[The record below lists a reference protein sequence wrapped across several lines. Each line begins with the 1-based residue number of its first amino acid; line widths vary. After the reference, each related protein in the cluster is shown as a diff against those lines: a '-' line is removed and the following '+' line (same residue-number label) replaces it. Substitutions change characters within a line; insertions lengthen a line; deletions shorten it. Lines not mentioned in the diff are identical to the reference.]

1 MKRAHI
7 IISGIVQGV
16 GFRYHARSEA
26 LQLGIGGWVRNLPDG
41 SVEAVA
47 EGEGES
53 VDAFVKWCR
62 VGPPSAMVS
71 GVQVT
76 VEKPAGEAGF
86 GIRR

>member
-26 LQLGIGGWVRNLPDG
+26 FQLGLGGWVRNLPDG
-41 SVEAVA
+41 RVEAVA
-47 EGEGES
+47 EGDDGS

-62 VGPPSAMVS
+62 TGPPSSVVK
-71 GVQVT
+71 GVE
-76 VEKPAGEAGF
+76 VEMGDPGGEAGF
-86 GIRR
+86 AVRH